1 MKNIN
6 RGFSLVEVAIAI
18 VVISVIT
25 TFSLKGKNLI
35 QIAKLRAT
43 MEQVETFRI
52 AVNSFTDK
60 YGALPGDFT
69 NATEMIDSS
78 LKNGEGTGMI
88 RSTEDAKRFWQHL
101 SKSGL
106 ITAEMTNGFPTAKV
120 GGFFSVS
127 SSIQGKPGVWLIL
140 SKGTTDNVAFSGVLT
155 PSDVHYIDKNM
166 DTGLPNEGDIQVLQ
180 AKDVYERYDENQNYN
195 FKNKSESCVVLFRL

>member
-106 ITAEMTNGFPTAKV
+106 IAAEMTNGFPTSKV

-140 SKGTTDNVAFSGVLT
+140 SKGTTDNIAFSGALT
-155 PSDVHYIDKNM
+155 PSDAHYIDKNM
-166 DTGLPNEGDIQVLQ
+166 DTGFPNEGDIQVLQ